1 MVRYVKIEEIPAIT
15 AEYRKRHGIP
25 EINRNAS
32 PAERMKAMQQALDN
46 MTLRLERLSRVV
58 RRLRDEE

>member
-15 AEYRKRHGIP
+15 AEYRKRRGIP

-32 PAERMKAMQQALDN
+32 PAERMKAMQEALDN
-46 MTLRLERLSRVV
+46 MTRRLERL
-58 RRLRDEE
+58 RRLIHLLRDDE